1 MRGFAA
7 SLVPGTLRGRIT
19 LAYAVGLAVVVTA
32 GLALAY
38 VGLAAQLR
46 NAAAQDLGTRLD
58 DVRAA
63 VEVGGTAVVE
73 RDPYAQLVAT
83 DQPGGRVLAR
93 SPATPTDPVLTA
105 GELAAAGRGEVTIR
119 RAAPGLGDSALL
131 IAEPV
136 RGGRVVLAGTSLS
149 TVELAAGRI
158 LLGLSVL
165 APLLV
170 LGLTLAVRR
179 LVDTALAPVAS
190 LTEAADSL
198 VVDARPHRALP
209 PLAGDDEIA
218 NLARTLNAMLARLA
232 AAQERERAF
241 IDDAA
246 HELRT
251 PVAVLRAELELGLAA
266 GADGDHR
273 ADSEGR
279 ADSDHHADG
288 DGRAALR
295 RALAEAD
302 RLGRLADGLLVLA
315 RARSGQLD
323 LDRQPTDVTTLLRR
337 WTDRLSALTGAR
349 VSVAGP
355 ELVAIVDAA
364 RIEQVVTNLVG
375 NAAEAGARQVEV
387 RLAGEPPEGVR
398 LEVSDDGPGFAPDVL
413 PVAFDRFSR
422 GSAPRFP
429 GAGLGLAIVA
439 TVARAHGGSVA
450 AGNGS
455 PLGGAWVRV
464 ILPSP

>member
-1 MRGFAA
+1 MKGFAA
-7 SLVPGTLRGRIT
+7 GLVPGTLRGRIT

-73 RDPYAQLVAT
+73 RDPYAQLLAT
-83 DQPGGRVLAR
+83 DPPGGRLVAR
-93 SPATPTDPVLTA
+93 SPATPTDPVLTP

-136 RGGRVVLAGTSLS
+136 GGGRVVLAGTSLS

-209 PLAGDDEIA
+209 LPSGDDEIA

-266 GADGDHR
+266 GADGD
-273 ADSEGR
+273 D
-279 ADSDHHADG
+279 
-288 DGRAALR
+288 RAALR
-295 RALAEAD
+295 RALVEAD

-323 LDRQPTDVTTLLRR
+323 LDRQPTDVTALLRQL
-337 WTDRLSALTGAR
+337 TDRLNAVTGAR

-355 ELVAIVDAA
+355 ELVATVDAA
-364 RIEQVVTNLVG
+364 RIEQVVTNLAG
-375 NAAEAGARQVEV
+375 NAAEAGASRVEV
-387 RLAGEPPEGVR
+387 RVAAQPPDGVR

-422 GSAPRFP
+422 GSAPQLP

-439 TVARAHGGSVA
+439 TVARAHGGSVE

-455 PLGGAWVRV
+455 ALGGAWVRV

>member
-1 MRGFAA
+1 VRGFAA
-7 SLVPGTLRGRIT
+7 SLVPATLRGRIT

-38 VGLAAQLR
+38 FGLTAQLR

-63 VEVGGTAVVE
+63 VEVGGTAVVD
-73 RDPYAQLVAT
+73 RDPYAQLLAT
-83 DQPGGRVLAR
+83 DRPGGRVVAR

-105 GELAAAGRGEVTIR
+105 GELAAAGRREVTIR
-119 RAAPGLGDSALL
+119 RAVPGLGDSALL

-158 LLGLSVL
+158 LLGLTVL

-198 VVDARPHRALP
+198 AVDAGPHRVLP
-209 PLAGDDEIA
+209 QPSGDDEIA

-232 AAQERERAF
+232 AVQERERAL

-251 PVAVLRAELELGLAA
+251 PVAVLRAELELGLAGGA
-266 GADGDHR
+266 DRDQRAEGDDRADGD
-273 ADSEGR
+273 D
-279 ADSDHHADG
+279 
-288 DGRAALR
+288 RAALR
-295 RALAEAD
+295 RALTEAD

-323 LDRQPTDVTTLLRR
+323 LDRQPTDVTALLRG
-337 WTDRLSALTGAR
+337 WTDRLSAVTGAR
-349 VSVAGP
+349 VGVAGP
-355 ELVAIVDAA
+355 ELVATVDAA
-364 RIEQVVTNLVG
+364 RVEQVVTNLVG
-375 NAAEAGARQVEV
+375 NAAEAGASRVEV
-387 RLAGEPPEGVR
+387 RLAAEPPDGVR
-398 LEVSDDGPGFAPDVL
+398 LEVSDDGPGFASDVL

-422 GSAPRFP
+422 GSAPGLP

-439 TVARAHGGSVA
+439 TVARAHGGSVE

-455 PLGGAWVRV
+455 ALGGAWVRV

>member
-1 MRGFAA
+1 VRWYPA
-7 SLVPGTLRGRIT
+7 SLVPRTLRGRIT
-19 LAYAVGLAVVVTA
+19 LAYAVGLALVVTA

-38 VGLAAQLR
+38 VGLTAQLR
-46 NAAAQDLGTRLD
+46 NAAVQDLGTRLD
-58 DVRAA
+58 DLAAA

-73 RDPYAQLVAT
+73 RDPYAQLLA
-83 DQPGGRVLAR
+83 GGQVVAR
-93 SPATPTDPVLTA
+93 SPATPTVPVLA
-105 GELAAAGRGEVTIR
+105 GDELAAAAEKRVTVR

-136 RGGRVVLAGTSLS
+136 RGGRIVLAGTSLS
-149 TVELAAGRI
+149 TVELAADRI
-158 LLGLSVL
+158 LLGLTVL
-165 APLLV
+165 GPLLLV
-170 LGLTLAVRR
+170 ALTLAVRR
-179 LVDTALAPVAS
+179 LFDTALAPVAS

-198 VVDARPHRALP
+198 VLDGRPNPSLP
-209 PLAGDDEIA
+209 QPSGDDEIA
-218 NLARTLNAMLARLA
+218 KLARTLNTMLARLS

-251 PVAVLRAELELGLAA
+251 PVAVLRAELELGLTQEHDAA
-266 GADGDHR
+266 HR
-273 ADSEGR
+273 PPSTPTRE
-279 ADSDHHADG
+279 
-288 DGRAALR
+288 ALR

-315 RARSGQLD
+315 QARSGQLD
-323 LDRQPTDVTTLLRR
+323 LDRQPTDVTALVRA
-337 WTDRLSALTGAR
+337 WTGRLSAVTGAR

-355 ELVAIVDAA
+355 ELVATVDPA
-364 RIEQVVTNLVG
+364 RVEQVVTNLVG
-375 NAAEAGARQVEV
+375 NAAEAGAGRVEV
-387 RLAGEPPEGVR
+387 RVAAEPPGGVR
-398 LEVSDDGPGFAPDVL
+398 MEVSDDGPGFAPAVL

-422 GSAPRFP
+422 GAVPGPPGLR

-439 TVARAHGGSVA
+439 TVARAHGGSVE

-464 ILPSP
+464 VLP